1 MEKPNKDIFGMGLVV
16 PTVLRAT
23 EMVYP
28 EHKRIYDA
36 RFDYALLSPVWKGI
50 WLPGVNRHTG
60 ELRHGNPGNALLPDT
75 IHQLQ
80 KMVCICL
87 PGGK

>member
-1 MEKPNKDIFGMGLVV
+1 MEKPNKFIIEMGLVV
-16 PTVLRAT
+16 ATAIRAT

-28 EHKRIYDA
+28 EYKRIYDA

-60 ELRHGNPGNALLPDT
+60 ELRHGNPGDAFLLDK

-80 KMVCICL
+80 KMVFICL